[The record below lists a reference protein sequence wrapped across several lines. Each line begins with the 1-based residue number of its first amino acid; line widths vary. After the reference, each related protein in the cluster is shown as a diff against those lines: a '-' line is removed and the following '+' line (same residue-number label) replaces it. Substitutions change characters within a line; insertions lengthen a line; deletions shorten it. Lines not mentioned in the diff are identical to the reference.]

1 MLTTLISFVLAVA
14 PAHAD
19 DGAGTP
25 PVPLRRWDPSYPDL
39 GILPDIAELRCEVE
53 ALVDEQGRV
62 ADVQALDC
70 FPNLFPDTDRA
81 LRKWT
86 FQPAVRD
93 GVPVPGHYVVA
104 FNYVMRGDERHIVP
118 REEFDRLV
126 AMHQVVEASG
136 EGCTMAMVLL
146 PDGRL
151 SGLES
156 SDPPACMVIPT
167 GWVRPSTG
175 ISVDG
180 KQVGCR
186 VTFEA
191 LDGVAQDIQV
201 QECFSG
207 LEQSTRKVLKR
218 WVWNS
223 YGGQARP
230 YDLTVWYHPEPGG
243 R

>member
-25 PVPLRRWDPSYPDL
+25 PVPLRRWEPSYPDL
-39 GILPDIAELRCEVE
+39 GILPDIALLRCEVE

-93 GVPVPGHYVVA
+93 DVPVPGRYVVA
-104 FNYVMRGDERHIVP
+104 
-118 REEFDRLV
+118 
-126 AMHQVVEASG
+126 
-136 EGCTMAMVLL
+136 
-146 PDGRL
+146 
-151 SGLES
+151 
-156 SDPPACMVIPT
+156 
-167 GWVRPSTG
+167 
-175 ISVDG
+175 
-180 KQVGCR
+180 
-186 VTFEA
+186 FEA

-207 LEQSTRKVLKR
+207 LEQSTRKVVKR